1 MKICVVGDL
10 LLDMD
15 WDGAATRLC
24 PDAPVPVIDLE
35 QESARAGGA
44 GLVATLL
51 AADGHDVTL
60 VTAMASD
67 DGANRLHSALAGVTL
82 AATKLRGPT
91 PAKTRVRANGL
102 QVARIDRGC
111 QDVRN
116 AGATRAMLDACAG
129 ADALV
134 VADYGH
140 GLLNDPLLRRMLRSR
155 SSLIPVVWD
164 PHPRGAV
171 PVSGVAAVTPNL
183 GEALGASGETGQT
196 VEAAARAARKLLQRW
211 NSRSLVVT
219 MGDRGALMLQ
229 ATEGDLAAPL
239 LIPAPRVSALD
250 PCGAGDRFASAL
262 AALLAQG
269 QPISTAVEGAVNTT
283 SEFLGHGGVASL
295 PGTRSA
301 GYARVPGVRDRPATA
316 MPPAEGTDPGSTAAA
331 VANRVRARGGT
342 VVATGGCFDL
352 LHAGHVRMLAQAR
365 ELGDCL
371 VVLLNSDASVAR
383 MKGPGRPIMAEAD
396 RVEMLRALASVDAVV
411 VFDEDTPEQ
420 ALQALRPDVWVKG
433 ADYSVERLPEARTL
447 QAWGGQAVTVPYHR
461 HHSTTLLAQALA
473 RAGR

>member
-15 WDGAATRLC
+15 WDGVATRLC

-51 AADGHDVTL
+51 AADGHNVTL
-60 VTAMASD
+60 VTSMASD
-67 DGANRLHSALAGVTL
+67 DGATRLLGALAGVTL
-82 AATKLRGPT
+82 AATKLHGPT
-91 PAKTRVRANGL
+91 PAKTRLRANGL
-102 QVARIDRGC
+102 QVARIDTGC

-116 AGATRAMLDACAG
+116 AGPTRDMLDACAG

-140 GLLNDPLLRRMLRSR
+140 GLLNDPLLRRMLRAR
-155 SSLIPVVWD
+155 SSVVPVVWD

-171 PVSGVAAVTPNL
+171 PVPGVAAVTPNL

-211 NSRSLVVT
+211 NSRSVVVT
-219 MGDRGALMLQ
+219 MADRGALMLQ
-229 ATEGDLAAPL
+229 ATDGDLAAPL
-239 LIPAPRVSALD
+239 LIPAPRITVPD

-295 PGTRSA
+295 PG
-301 GYARVPGVRDRPATA
+301 PGTRDRPATG
-316 MPPAEGTDPGSTAAA
+316 MPPADGKDPGSTAAA
-331 VANRVRARGGT
+331 VADQVRARGGT

-383 MKGPGRPIMAEAD
+383 MKGPERPIMAEAD

-433 ADYSVERLPEARTL
+433 ADYSVERLPEARAL
-447 QAWGGQAVTVPYHR
+447 QAWGGQAVTVPYHPQ
-461 HHSTTLLAQALA
+461 HSTTLLAQALA
-473 RAGR
+473 RAGS